1 MSAWVASVL
10 IHTVLDCAL
19 HLLRGRSKGIAE
31 NSDARGESNMR
42 RIWIWSF
49 LCVGLLSANSAFAQ
63 HERIVA
69 CRISA
74 WLNGEVIPIYG
85 IPPTAT
91 GQWRDTLMMPLGN
104 SASDCPNGA
113 NCVGGLT
120 LVNGEVPMPFPAS
133 LKAGYKEPLFPVTP
147 FKFQYGIRTT
157 EMHDWVVSFQD
168 AGGTTHYAR
177 VVQAQFPNQVVKVP
191 KAAFGPNP
199 PFPVGVENIVKM
211 KAFTWKSAVECSNQG
226 VPPKSIV
233 AATTATKPDAD
244 WNVYQVTFPTQGDQ
258 SLTVDVL
265 MHE

>member
-1 MSAWVASVL
+1 
-10 IHTVLDCAL
+10 
-19 HLLRGRSKGIAE
+19 
-31 NSDARGESNMR
+31 MR
-42 RIWIWSF
+42 RIWIWSL
-49 LCVGLLSANSAFAQ
+49 LCVGLLSANSVYAQ

-69 CRISA
+69 CPYFSMA
-74 WLNGEVIPIYG
+74 EWGGDPNLWYSPYCDPDSG
-85 IPPTAT
+85 AT
-91 GQWRDTLMMPLGN
+91 LLMMPSGN

-168 AGGTTHYAR
+168 AGGATHYAR
-177 VVQAQFPNQVVKVP
+177 VVQAQFPNQIVKVP